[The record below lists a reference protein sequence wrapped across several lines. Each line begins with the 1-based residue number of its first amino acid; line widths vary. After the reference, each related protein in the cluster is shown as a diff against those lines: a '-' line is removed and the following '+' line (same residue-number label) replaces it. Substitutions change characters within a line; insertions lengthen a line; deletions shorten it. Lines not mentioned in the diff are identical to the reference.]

1 MSLKKNQTTKI
12 KGIIMIEI
20 YNQIKDNKLS
30 VKQAADLFVKMHP
43 ETLKSAMRK
52 FCIKNNLESPF
63 QKRGRPELQTQK
75 TDKSLQEIY
84 DIIKKNKL
92 TAKDAAQLFYKN
104 LNPRSFQTKI
114 TKFCIKN
121 NLESPLT
128 PGRPKI
134 ALVLKSDINQL
145 IEENKNK
152 E

>member
-52 FCIKNNLESPF
+52 FCKENNLESPF
-63 QKRGRPELQTQK
+63 QKR
-75 TDKSLQEIY
+75 
-84 DIIKKNKL
+84 
-92 TAKDAAQLFYKN
+92 
-104 LNPRSFQTKI
+104 
-114 TKFCIKN
+114 
-121 NLESPLT
+121 
-128 PGRPKI
+128 GRPKI